1 MSHSLLLSRCL
12 NTPLLLEEAK
22 LNVLT
27 SEVFL
32 KLLVNEPINRSQN
45 TPEPQDPTK
54 VLDKI
59 AVIHIHGSLVNKN
72 GSGASGVT
80 SYERIRNNIVAAIEE
95 GTKHIVFDIA
105 SSGGEASG
113 NFPLASLIKSLPEK
127 YGVKTYGFTDSMAY
141 SGGYSL
147 LAATEVVYAT
157 DMAGVGSIGAVAS
170 LVDTTKADAK
180 AGLGYKII
188 RSRDK
193 KQAYNPHEGITD
205 VAVEE
210 VTTQLKAWDKKFFD
224 TVLEYR
230 PNVTLTELEKLDG
243 GTLPASEGIKI
254 GLVDKIVA
262 SIDEI
267 FPEILGKNTGVNI
280 DKGNITM
287 ATHEET
293 LAQLVDTQA
302 KLAAVTASKELDI
315 KQAVQVERE
324 RALKILEAQQTFGIS
339 NQMAVNAIT
348 KGFSLEVV
356 TEMFTEVKANLD
368 AATAIT
374 TTAASQG
381 SVTQATVADIA
392 KLGQTQVEEK
402 DKSLGGGTFSMGEL
416 LTAMGQ
422 IGGGA

>member
-1 MSHSLLLSRCL
+1 MSHSLLLSRCI

-22 LNVLT
+22 LNILT
-27 SEVFL
+27 SDVFL
-32 KLLVNEPINRSQN
+32 KLLANEPINRSISSSVKE
-45 TPEPQDPTK
+45 EPK
-54 VLDKI
+54 SVLDKI
-59 AVIHIHGSLVNKN
+59 AVIPVHGSLVNKN
-72 GSGASGVT
+72 GAGASGVI
-80 SYERIRNNIVAAIEE
+80 SYESIRNNIVSAIES
-95 GTKHIVFDIA
+95 GIKNIVFDIS

-113 NFPLASLIKSLPEK
+113 NFPLASFIHSLPDK

-147 LAATEVVYAT
+147 LAATQKVYAT

-170 LVDTTKADAK
+170 LVDTTKADDK

-205 VAVEE
+205 TAIEE
-210 VTTQLKAWDKKFFD
+210 VTTQLNAWDKKFFD

-230 PNVTLTELEKLDG
+230 PNTSLAILEELAG
-243 GTLPASEGIKI
+243 GTVNASEGLKI
-254 GLVDKIVA
+254 GLVDQIVA

-267 FPEILGKNTGVNI
+267 FPEILGKNTSVNI

-315 KQAVQVERE
+315 KQAVQGERD
-324 RALKILEAQQTFGIS
+324 RVLKILEAKQTFGIAD
-339 NQMAVNAIT
+339 QNAINAIS
-348 KGFSLEVV
+348 KGTSLDVV
-356 TEMFTEVKANLD
+356 TEIFTEIKAAKD
-368 AATAIT
+368 QFAAINTST
-374 TTAASQG
+374 ASQG
-381 SVTQATVADIA
+381 SVTAATVEDIA
-392 KLGQTQVEEK
+392 RLGMHQRETQ
-402 DKSLGGGTFSMGEL
+402 DRSLGGGTFSMNDL
-416 LTAMGQ
+416 LAAMSD
-422 IGGGA
+422 IGGNK